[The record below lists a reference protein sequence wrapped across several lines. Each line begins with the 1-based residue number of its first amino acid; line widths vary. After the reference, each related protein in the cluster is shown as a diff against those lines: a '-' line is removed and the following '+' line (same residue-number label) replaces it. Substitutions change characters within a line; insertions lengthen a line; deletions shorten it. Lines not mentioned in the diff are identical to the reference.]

1 MILGVQEALTNLRHE
16 DVALRELLVQRRDA
30 GDAGLVRCH
39 GRRWTTV
46 DDLEWSSPRRR
57 LVRRVVAELGP
68 GQPPEPAARAI
79 SCQAMKIDPK
89 DPICYLRLAIRLG
102 VESGAEM
109 QLDASQLEELRLERA
124 GEDGVAVADDGA
136 RDAV

>member
-1 MILGVQEALTNLRHE
+1 MVKTKPCPISGRECNVTVRRVVVLLHVVLGVQETLTNLLQE

-46 DDLEWSSPRRR
+46 DDLKRSSPQRR

-68 GQPPEPAARAI
+68 GQPLEPAARAV
-79 SCQAMKIDPK
+79 SCQATKIDPK
-89 DPICYLRLAIRLG
+89 DPISATDRKS
-102 VESGAEM
+102 V
-109 QLDASQLEELRLERA
+109 
-124 GEDGVAVADDGA
+124 V
-136 RDAV
+136 